1 MKIKILREQIN
12 LSQNQLAKKAKIS
25 QSMLSDIESKKVSP
39 TLKTLKK
46 ISKALNVKLVDILE
60 DDN

>member
-1 MKIKILREQIN
+1 VKIKILREQIN

>member
-39 TLKTLKK
+39 TLT
-46 ISKALNVKLVDILE
+46 
-60 DDN
+60 